1 MGKMLA
7 IKKNKKNELLD
18 FFACNIQYSMAVHF
32 RFSSYISAVTLG
44 LQPQPNMVHIL
55 T

>member
-7 IKKNKKNELLD
+7 IKKNKKIELLD
-18 FFACNIQYSMAVHF
+18 FLHVTYSTAWLYTFIFPH
-32 RFSSYISAVTLG
+32 ISAVTLG